1 MIGNLKQEAVHVIL
15 GQALSSIIVFFQ
27 FLFLI
32 RTLEQEDFGKLL
44 LYLSTLALLYII
56 FVEPLSRAICR
67 IKSEHD
73 LLNKRVIID
82 YFPWVFFSSFLGSVF
97 VFSSYSYIFIDEN
110 LFNNTLTI
118 VIILAFISS
127 FNNVLLALIN
137 EDRDRRYVAL
147 VKVSESFFR
156 LICVLCLSQ
165 FFVDIRFVLIS
176 YLAASAVTFITLY
189 FRVLSNQGRTVTDK
203 RLEFTHSVKDI
214 AAPLYGL
221 APFVW
226 LRGSSDRWLIASA
239 YSAEMLA
246 QYGALVQIFFSPFV
260 VLAGAAYSYISPIL
274 NQSFDA
280 NRKQQKRLLTYDKN
294 FPKIAF
300 VTVALVVSL
309 STLPFVG
316 DLVLPEKYE
325 HMGVYT
331 PIVACAGV
339 LSVLISGQEAKVLSE
354 YKHWKIV
361 IPRVLSALV
370 TVLLFAFL
378 PAKLDILGCFVALAL
393 SQLFYAVALQFT
405 IHREA

>member
-1 MIGNLKQEAVHVIL
+1 MTGNLKQEAFHVVL

-32 RTLEQEDFGKLL
+32 RTLEQEDFGRLL
-44 LYLSTLALLYII
+44 LYLSTLALLYIV

-67 IKSEHD
+67 IKSEHK
-73 LLNKRVIID
+73 LINKRIITK
-82 YFPWVFFSSFLGSVF
+82 YFSWVLFSSFLGSIF
-97 VFSSYSYIFIDEN
+97 VFSSYIYIFIDKN
-110 LFNNTLTI
+110 LFNNTLMI
-118 VIILAFISS
+118 VIILAFITS

-137 EDRDRRYVAL
+137 EDRDRGYVAL
-147 VKVSESFFR
+147 VKVSESSFR
-156 LICVLCLSQ
+156 LICVLCLLQ

-176 YLAASAVTFITLY
+176 YLAAAVVTFIMSY
-189 FRVLSNQGRTVTDK
+189 YRIMSNQGRSVIDK
-203 RLEFTHSVKDI
+203 RLEDRHSVMGI
-214 AAPLYGL
+214 ATPLYGL

-246 QYGALVQIFFSPFV
+246 QYGALVQIFFSPFT

-280 NRKQQKRLLTYDKN
+280 NRTQQKRKLKFVKN
-294 FPKIAF
+294 FPKILF
-300 VTVALVVSL
+300 LTVALVLSL
-309 STLPFVG
+309 ATLPFIG
-316 DLVLPEKYE
+316 GFVLPEQYE

-339 LSVLISGQEAKVLSE
+339 LSVLISGQEAKLLSE

-370 TVLLFAFL
+370 SVLLFAFL
-378 PAKLDILGCFVALAL
+378 PSKFDILGCFFALAL

-405 IHREA
+405 IQREA